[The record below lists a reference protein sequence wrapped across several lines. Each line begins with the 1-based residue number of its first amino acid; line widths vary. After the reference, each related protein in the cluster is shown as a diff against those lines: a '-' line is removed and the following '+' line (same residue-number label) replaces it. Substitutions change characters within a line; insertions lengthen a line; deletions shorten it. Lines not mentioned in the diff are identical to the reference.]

1 VSTDD
6 DFIKLVLSDAKE
18 GQIVEQIDFVQLMF
32 QQVRICQITAMSG
45 NREVFADTV
54 MMLLSMIPRVDWDDA
69 FKDELKSCQENYTV
83 GTGEYLSDL
92 THDKEREIA
101 KTVTEYD
108 YMQLLHAI
116 INLLRRKG
124 TLWREKQVEVI

>member
-1 VSTDD
+1 MSTDD

>member
-1 VSTDD
+1 MSTDD
-6 DFIKLVLSDAKE
+6 EFIKLVLSDAKE

-32 QQVRICQITAMSG
+32 QQVRICQMAAMSG
-45 NREVFADTV
+45 SREVFADTI
-54 MMLLSMIPRVDWDDA
+54 MLLLSMIPRVDWDDE
-69 FKDELKSCQENYTV
+69 FKNELKSCQEQYTV

-92 THDKEREIA
+92 THDSEREIPRN
-101 KTVTEYD
+101 VIEYD